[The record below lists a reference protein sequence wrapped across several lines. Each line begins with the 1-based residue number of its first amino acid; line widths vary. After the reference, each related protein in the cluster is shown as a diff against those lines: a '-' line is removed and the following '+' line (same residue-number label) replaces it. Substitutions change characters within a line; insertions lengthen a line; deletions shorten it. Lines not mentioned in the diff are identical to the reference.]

1 MNILGVSNQ
10 VYRPCYKLNDSTGKV
25 ESGSY
30 NYSALMENIQK
41 QAAVAKEKMPEIG
54 NKELSEAEIQELA
67 EQFDP
72 KDMTQDEYDKFIQY
86 LQEKGVLS
94 RIETNDLGMSRCTIT
109 PGYFE
114 PVYISSTLFGKDM
127 LVGTLSDVGG
137 NAIRYAEL
145 MTQWEAP
152 GDLQIKQNA
161 FYKVLGILNE
171 MNTVRSKTEV

>member
-94 RIETNDLGMSRCTIT
+94 RIETNDLG
-109 PGYFE
+109 
-114 PVYISSTLFGKDM
+114 
-127 LVGTLSDVGG
+127 
-137 NAIRYAEL
+137 
-145 MTQWEAP
+145 
-152 GDLQIKQNA
+152 
-161 FYKVLGILNE
+161 
-171 MNTVRSKTEV
+171 